1 MTDPMTNFL
10 SALVEAI
17 DADEAAVNA
26 QGKADAHRCYDRREE
41 ADQRMRR
48 ALGAL
53 MGARESVVLAR
64 DWRVRMAAAEKAR
77 DAARDLG
84 PWREGTAHKAVYRAK
99 DEAGAAESDALVAMR
114 RDVIARMGD
123 GA

>member
-1 MTDPMTNFL
+1 MTDPMTDFL

-64 DWRVRMAAAEKAR
+64 DWRLAVPAATRAR
-77 DAARDLG
+77 YAVDALG
-84 PWREGTAHKAVYRAK
+84 PRREGVDHRSVYRAK
-99 DEAGAAESDALVAMR
+99 DEAGAAESDALGAMR

-123 GA
+123 GR

>member
-1 MTDPMTNFL
+1 MTDPMTDFL

-26 QGKADAHRCYDRREE
+26 QGKANASHAYDRRAE
-41 ADQRMRR
+41 AEHAMRR

-64 DWRVRMAAAEKAR
+64 DWRLAVPAAERAKHAVM
-77 DAARDLG
+77 ALG
-84 PWREGTAHKAVYRAK
+84 PRREGVDHRPVYRAK

-123 GA
+123 GR

>member
-48 ALGAL
+48 ALDRPHDEL
-53 MGARESVVLAR
+53 PLRARGS
-64 DWRVRMAAAEKAR
+64 
-77 DAARDLG
+77 
-84 PWREGTAHKAVYRAK
+84 H
-99 DEAGAAESDALVAMR
+99 
-114 RDVIARMGD
+114 
-123 GA
+123 

>member
-1 MTDPMTNFL
+1 MTDPMTDFL
-10 SALVEAI
+10 AALVEAI

-26 QGKADAHRCYDRREE
+26 QGKSDANRYYDRREE

-53 MGARESVVLAR
+53 MNARESVVLAR

-77 DAARDLG
+77 DVARDLG
-84 PWREGTAHKAVYRAK
+84 PWREGTAHKAVYQAK
-99 DEAGAAESDALVAMR
+99 DAAGAAESDALGAMR
-114 RDVIARMGD
+114 RDVIARMN
-123 GA
+123 

>member
-1 MTDPMTNFL
+1 MNDPMTDFL

-26 QGKADAHRCYDRREE
+26 QGKADAHRYYDRREE

-48 ALGAL
+48 ALGTL

-77 DAARDLG
+77 DVARDLG

-99 DEAGAAESDALVAMR
+99 DEAGAAESDALGAMR

-123 GA
+123 GR